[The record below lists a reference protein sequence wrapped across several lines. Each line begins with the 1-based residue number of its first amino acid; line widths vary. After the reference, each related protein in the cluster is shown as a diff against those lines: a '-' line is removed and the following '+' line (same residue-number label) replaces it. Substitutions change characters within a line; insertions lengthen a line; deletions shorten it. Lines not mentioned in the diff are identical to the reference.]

1 MFKTAVNNATEG
13 LVRHPLNWFAKFKY
27 CSYIS
32 QELAK
37 MYIVLMWPETQY
49 SRLGCEL
56 FAEREKTI
64 SAILI
69 QYLLKWIQIFVTPN
83 YAAITLF
90 TEDKNEAYDVINF
103 FYKGHHPLE
112 IHSQ

>member
-1 MFKTAVNNATEG
+1 
-13 LVRHPLNWFAKFKY
+13 
-27 CSYIS
+27 
-32 QELAK
+32 
-37 MYIVLMWPETQY
+37 MYIVLMWPANQY
-49 SRLGCEL
+49 SSLGSEL
-56 FAEREKTI
+56 FAKKKRTI
-64 SAILI
+64 YAILI